1 MVSVG
6 NNLTSNEVVKTQNLI
21 RNKALI
27 QHSPASSETL
37 EKHSPVNNQTPRHG
51 ETGGAQN
58 VAVQLTRGT
67 VSVIFVTKNLIKIKP
82 DREPDSSGVG
92 KKGPQGGR
100 RLEAV
105 GTRGRVRTHTT
116 GSEQTPSQGT
126 GRVRARRTQP
136 NLSPA
141 IAAGNVGSP
150 QGPRHSREQ
159 GLTRGN
165 RRQAGTHNR
174 PNITVSG
181 RLLEDSHRENS
192 RATLNRPMRVKRI

>member
-6 NNLTSNEVVKTQNLI
+6 NNLTSNGVVKTQNLI

-27 QHSPASSETL
+27 QRSPASSETL

-67 VSVIFVTKNLIKIKP
+67 VSVIFVTKNLTKIKP
-82 DREPDSSGVG
+82 DREPDSSGVE

-100 RLEAV
+100 CLEAV
-105 GTRGRVRTHTT
+105 GTRGRVRTHAT

-126 GRVRARRTQP
+126 ERVRARRTQP

-150 QGPRHSREQ
+150 QGPRHSRKW
-159 GLTRGN
+159 
-165 RRQAGTHNR
+165 
-174 PNITVSG
+174 
-181 RLLEDSHRENS
+181 DS
-192 RATLNRPMRVKRI
+192 